1 MLLHKEAHERHV
13 FADGEFDVPLNGPLV
28 SCFPLLSSFRALGA
42 HIVTPPSPRNFDDG
56 VTMMDCGRGKGVG
69 ERKEEEEMKMKKR
82 E

>member
-1 MLLHKEAHERHV
+1 
-13 FADGEFDVPLNGPLV
+13 
-28 SCFPLLSSFRALGA
+28 LGA